1 MGKTATVE
9 LVVGTPS
16 LLALSGPAS
25 TTVTVQP
32 VGLDNF
38 ALYRL
43 TASAS
48 NVGIASVNITIAVDT
63 YTVRSREIR
72 EVLPV
77 EFLCL
82 CIWWL
87 GTCSER
93 YLSAACICVAH
104 CTRMRT
110 FPGI

>member
-72 EVLPV
+72 EVLRV

-82 CIWWL
+82 CIWY
-87 GTCSER
+87 CSER